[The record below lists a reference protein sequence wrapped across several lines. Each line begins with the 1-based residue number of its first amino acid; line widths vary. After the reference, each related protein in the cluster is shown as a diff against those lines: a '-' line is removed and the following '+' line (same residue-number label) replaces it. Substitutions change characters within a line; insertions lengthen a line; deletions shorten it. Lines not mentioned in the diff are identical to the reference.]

1 MSVFDDLHKAYKK
14 QEKDVIKYKNKENI
28 IDPQTWIPIVEA
40 PKDGTHILLRLVVN
54 EKVLMCVGYWKEEP
68 LPKVSKFVFKSLLD
82 NKEYPVNPYQ
92 VGEIT
97 HFQLL
102 PDADV

>member
-28 IDPQTWIPIVEA
+28 IDPQTWIPIAEA
-40 PKDGTHILLRLVVN
+40 PKDGTSILLRLVVN
-54 EKVLMCVGYWKEEP
+54 EKVLMCVGYWKEE
-68 LPKVSKFVFKSLLD
+68 LEYRGRFVFKSLLD
-82 NKEYPVNPYQ
+82 NKEYPINPYQ